1 MHAIVAQALELQ
13 FEDAF
18 VEPLEKL
25 NELWY
30 AGFSNP
36 ESICRLLLQLHKDDK
51 RRRAELAAAPAAAA
65 AILEAAPEGAPG

>member
-1 MHAIVAQALELQ
+1 MQTDDINGVTGQVADGL
-13 FEDAF
+13 
-18 VEPLEKL
+18 KL

-51 RRRAELAAAPAAAA
+51 RRRAELPPGGASAANGTAA